1 MKKNGPRKQTSDFG
15 HCKHDFNK
23 PTLKKK
29 VDEIANE
36 IYFKIIFQIKPHY
49 FF

>member
-1 MKKNGPRKQTSDFG
+1 MKKNGPWKQTSDFG

-23 PTLKKK
+23 TTLNK

-36 IYFKIIFQIKPHY
+36 IYFKINFQI
-49 FF
+49 